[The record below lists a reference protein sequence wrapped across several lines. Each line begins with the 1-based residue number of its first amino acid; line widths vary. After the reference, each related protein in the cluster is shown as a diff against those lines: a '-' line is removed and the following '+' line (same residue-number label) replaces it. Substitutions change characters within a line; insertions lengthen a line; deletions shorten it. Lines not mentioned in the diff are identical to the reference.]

1 MLDSIGSCLGVVVA
15 VGVAELVVGQQREWA
30 CLVAVVVAVAA
41 VSDCRRPKSCGAD
54 FGRRSFVVVAAAAVG
69 SASTESALVCWRS
82 RWLVHYLWPPSEE
95 TYLQFE

>member
-1 MLDSIGSCLGVVVA
+1 MPDSIGSCLGVVVA
-15 VGVAELVVGQQREWA
+15 VGVVELVVDQQRGWA

-41 VSDCRRPKSCGAD
+41 ASDCRRPKSCGAD
-54 FGRRSFVVVAAAAVG
+54 FARRSFVVAAAVG